1 MFSYMKTIA
10 RSAPSVASAAK
21 ERVMSAP
28 AGTFLRRRDFVGPDR
43 AVETALSRL
52 FAKGELVRVR
62 PGLYWVGKRTRFGMT
77 APSTLDAALAI
88 AGPGSG
94 PSGVSAARTLGLTT
108 QVPSVVEVAVPGKV
122 PDPVSGVRFRSRS
135 FARREHRLTPIEV
148 SVIELLRYPDSSEE
162 GWPDISERIASL
174 ISENVVRREALDEV
188 IRDERHRGARERWRT
203 VST

>member
-1 MFSYMKTIA
+1 MKTIA

-21 ERVMSAP
+21 ERVLSAP
-28 AGTFLRRRDFVGPDR
+28 AGTFLRRKDFVGSDR

-122 PDPVSGVRFRSRS
+122 PAPVSGVRFRSRS

-162 GWPDISERIASL
+162 GWPDIRERVASL

>member
-28 AGTFLRRRDFVGPDR
+28 AGTFLRRRDFVGSDR

-162 GWPDISERIASL
+162 GWPDISERLASL

>member
-1 MFSYMKTIA
+1 MKTIA

-21 ERVMSAP
+21 ERVLSAP
-28 AGTFLRRRDFVGPDR
+28 AGTFLRRKDFVGSDR

-77 APSTLDAALAI
+77 APSTLDAAVAI
-88 AGPGSG
+88 AGLGSG

-108 QVPSVVEVAVPGKV
+108 QVPSVIEVAVPGNV

-135 FARREHRLTPIEV
+135 FVRREHRLTPIEV

-162 GWPDISERIASL
+162 GWPDISERVAGL

-188 IRDERHRGARERWRT
+188 IRDERHRGARERWRM